1 MRQHHYGLTIERSAM
16 SVTTDSPFRPVSQRR
31 AFEDVIFQV
40 EEAIADG
47 RLQPGDRLP
56 PERELAQQLAVSRA
70 SVREALRVLEAFG
83 IVAARRGRGADAGS
97 VVTSGD
103 HSGLAGV
110 LRISATLLRIP
121 LGDLVDVRVAI
132 EAMTARAAAE
142 RGAADELTEIAK
154 AMQDMTDRTAFLELD
169 TSFHVEL
176 ARASGNALA
185 PMLMEALREAI
196 ARQMRAAF
204 DEVADWDH
212 TRESVASDHRA
223 IADAIAARDPE
234 AAEAAV
240 VGHIRNFYALL
251 HGSDIP
257 DPAEGGALN
266 HEGGDRNG

>member
-1 MRQHHYGLTIERSAM
+1 MSA
-16 SVTTDSPFRPVSQRR
+16 TADSPFRPVAHRR

-56 PERELAQQLAVSRA
+56 PERELAQQLSVSRA
-70 SVREALRVLEAFG
+70 SVREALRVLESFG

-97 VVTSGD
+97 VVTSGE

-110 LRISATLLRIP
+110 LRISASLLRIP
-121 LGDLVDVRVAI
+121 LSDLVDVRVSI

-142 RGAADELTEIAK
+142 RGAGEELTELARAIR
-154 AMQDMTDRTAFLELD
+154 DVEDRGEFLQLD
-169 TSFHVEL
+169 TGFHVEL

-196 ARQMRAAF
+196 ARQMRDAF
-204 DEVADWDH
+204 DAVPDWDA
-212 TRESVASDHRA
+212 TRERIADDHRE
-223 IADAIAARDPE
+223 IANAIAARDPE

-240 VGHIRNFYALL
+240 VSHIRGFYALL
-251 HGSDIP
+251 HAGTIP
-257 DPAEGGALN
+257 AGGGAA
-266 HEGGDRNG
+266 

>member
-1 MRQHHYGLTIERSAM
+1 M
-16 SVTTDSPFRPVSQRR
+16 SLITDSPFHPVAHRR

-47 RLQPGDRLP
+47 RLQAGDRLP

-83 IVAARRGRGADAGS
+83 IVTARRGRGADAGS

-110 LRISATLLRIP
+110 LRISASLLRIP

-142 RGAADELTEIAK
+142 RGAANELTEIAK
-154 AMQDMTDRTAFLELD
+154 VMQDVTDRGEFLELD

-176 ARASGNALA
+176 ARVSGNALA
-185 PMLMEALREAI
+185 PMLMDALREAI

-204 DEVADWDH
+204 DDVADWDD
-212 TRESVASDHRA
+212 TRERIAGDHRE

-251 HGSDIP
+251 H
-257 DPAEGGALN
+257 
-266 HEGGDRNG
+266 EGGDTNG

>member
-1 MRQHHYGLTIERSAM
+1 M
-16 SVTTDSPFRPVSQRR
+16 STTTDSPFRPVAHRR

-97 VVTSGD
+97 VVTSGE

-110 LRISATLLRIP
+110 LRISASLLRIP
-121 LGDLVDVRVAI
+121 LSDLVDVRVAI

-142 RGAADELTEIAK
+142 RGADDRLAELAR
-154 AMQDMTDRTAFLELD
+154 AMGGVSDRDAFLELD
-169 TSFHVEL
+169 TGFHVEL

-196 ARQMRAAF
+196 ARQMREAF
-204 DEVADWDH
+204 HAVPDWDA
-212 TRESVASDHRA
+212 TREGVAEDHRR
-223 IADAIAARDPE
+223 IAEAIAARDPE

-240 VGHIRNFYALL
+240 VGHIRDFYALL
-251 HGSDIP
+251 HGT
-257 DPAEGGALN
+257 GG
-266 HEGGDRNG
+266 ERNG

>member
-1 MRQHHYGLTIERSAM
+1 MSAA
-16 SVTTDSPFRPVSQRR
+16 TNSPFRPVAQRR

-83 IVAARRGRGADAGS
+83 VVSARRGRGADAGS

-110 LRISATLLRIP
+110 LRISASLLRIP
-121 LGDLVDVRVAI
+121 LGDLVEVRVAI

-142 RGAADELTEIAK
+142 RGAGDELTELARAIAGV
-154 AMQDMTDRTAFLELD
+154 TDRDAFLELD
-169 TSFHVEL
+169 TGFHVEL

-204 DEVADWDH
+204 DEVADWDD
-212 TRESVASDHRA
+212 TRESIASDHRG

-251 HGSDIP
+251 H
-257 DPAEGGALN
+257 PAADGGAHE
-266 HEGGDRNG
+266 HEGGDRHG

>member
-1 MRQHHYGLTIERSAM
+1 MT
-16 SVTTDSPFRPVSQRR
+16 VPTDTPFRPVTQRR
-31 AFEDVIFQV
+31 AFEAVIFQV
-40 EEAIADG
+40 EEAITDG

-56 PERELAQQLAVSRA
+56 PERELAQQLQVSRA

-83 IVAARRGRGADAGS
+83 IVTARRGRGADAGS
-97 VVTSGD
+97 VVTRGD

-110 LRISATLLRIP
+110 LRISASLLRIP

-142 RGAADELTEIAK
+142 RGAAHELTEIAK
-154 AMQDMTDRTAFLELD
+154 AMQDVTDRGEFLELD

-176 ARASGNALA
+176 ARASANALA

-204 DEVADWDH
+204 EEVADWDD
-212 TRESVASDHRA
+212 TRESIASDHRG

-251 HGSDIP
+251 HEGR
-257 DPAEGGALN
+257 GGAAITREET
-266 HEGGDRNG
+266 HG